1 MNISRYVNPYFDI
14 QYTHAVD
21 TDYFLDNFHCHD
33 GYEIY
38 FFISGDV
45 DYFIDNRV
53 IPLKYGDLI
62 VLNNNNLHKPYVK
75 SNKPY
80 ERIIVNFNNKIIQM
94 LNTKDYNLLS
104 FFGNSLVNNNEI
116 ILNRDQTEEI
126 LKLLLEFEEIPQNAV
141 WQ

>member
-1 MNISRYVNPYFDI
+1 M
-14 QYTHAVD
+14 
-21 TDYFLDNFHCHD
+21 
-33 GYEIY
+33 
-38 FFISGDV
+38 
-45 DYFIDNRV
+45 
-53 IPLKYGDLI
+53 
-62 VLNNNNLHKPYVK
+62 HKPYVK